1 MDDKYLLTKEQN
13 LFLAKKLL
21 SGNIF
26 CGTKL
31 EGSKITFPEVQT
43 ILDGVNVQS
52 ATINDIQ
59 TILNL
64 KTAWHYLLKTIH
76 EPFDYHYLCSINNL
90 VACNQSCEWGV
101 LRTGNVRISG
111 TSHAPGLPVESEV
124 KHQLELI
131 LDPNKTAT
139 DKALDYFLY
148 GTQSQLFWE
157 GNKRTSLLA
166 ANKIL
171 IENGAGLLL
180 MTESQLLAF
189 NKKLVDYYNTGN
201 GEELKSFLY
210 VQCIKGIEF

>member
-1 MDDKYLLTKEQN
+1 MDDKYLLTKELN
-13 LFLAKKLL
+13 VFLVKKLL
-21 SGNIF
+21 SESIF

-64 KTAWHYLLKTIH
+64 KAAWHYLLKTIH

-90 VACNQSCEWGV
+90 VACNQSHEWGV
-101 LRTGNVRISG
+101 LRTGHVRISG
-111 TSHAPGLPVESEV
+111 TSHTPGLPVESEV

-148 GTQSQLFWE
+148 GTKSQLFWD

-180 MTESQLLAF
+180 IPETQLLAF
-189 NKKLVDYYNTGN
+189 NERLLDYYNTGK
-201 GEELKSFLY
+201 GEELKMFLY
-210 VQCIKGIEF
+210 NQCIKGIDF

>member
-13 LFLAKKLL
+13 VFLVKKLL
-21 SGNIF
+21 SESIF

-64 KTAWHYLLKTIH
+64 KAAWHYLLKTIH
-76 EPFDYHYLCSINNL
+76 KPFDYHYLCSINNL
-90 VACNQSCEWGV
+90 VSCNQSREWGV

-111 TSHAPGLPVESEV
+111 TSHTPGLPVESEV

-148 GTQSQLFWE
+148 GTQSQLFWD

-180 MTESQLLAF
+180 IPETQLLAF
-189 NKKLVDYYNTGN
+189 NSRLLDYYNTGN
-201 GEELKSFLY
+201 GEELKTFLY
-210 VQCIKGIEF
+210 DQCIKGIDF